1 MMAWRYEDG
10 WRKVSE
16 SGSSYVTG
24 VLFNIVTGEETD
36 VVLRDYDRESVWD
49 AEGAEWY
56 DRSIDDD
63 ARRAWCRKHFVITDG
78 SRVVVVKGR
87 KIELGFSGVVERIK
101 KVRDRYGRHVADYV
115 VFEDGRSTN
124 VENCVLVV

>member
-1 MMAWRYEDG
+1 MAWLFEDG

-16 SGSSYVTG
+16 SGASYVTG
-24 VLFNIVTGEETD
+24 VLFNVLTGEEAH
-36 VVLRDYDRESVWD
+36 VVFRDYDRDWVGD
-49 AEGAEWY
+49 AEAADWY

-78 SRVVVVKGR
+78 SRVAVVKDR
-87 KIELGFSGVVERIK
+87 KIEAGFVGTVERMK
-101 KVRDRYGRHVADYV
+101 KVRDRYGRYVADYV
-115 VFEDGRSTN
+115 VFEDGRATN